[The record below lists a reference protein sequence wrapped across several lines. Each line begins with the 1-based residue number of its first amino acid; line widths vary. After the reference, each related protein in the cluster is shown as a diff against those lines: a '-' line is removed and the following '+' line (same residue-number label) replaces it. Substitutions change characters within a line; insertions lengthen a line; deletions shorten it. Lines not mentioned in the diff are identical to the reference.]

1 MFMFRRK
8 PKRPPWLRVSAGRMQ
23 DAAFGRLP
31 EDLAEGGGGSQPAP
45 EYIAEAS
52 TPSEG
57 AWERERQ
64 RYREKYGSSE

>member
-1 MFMFRRK
+1 
-8 PKRPPWLRVSAGRMQ
+8 MQ

-57 AWERERQ
+57 AWECERQ